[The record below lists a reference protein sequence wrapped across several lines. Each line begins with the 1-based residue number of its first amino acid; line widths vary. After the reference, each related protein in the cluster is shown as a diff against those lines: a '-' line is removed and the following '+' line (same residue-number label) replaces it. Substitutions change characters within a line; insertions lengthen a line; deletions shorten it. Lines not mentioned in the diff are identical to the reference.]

1 MPGDVVTYNY
11 TLEGGHTYHIYLI
24 GEYANL
30 TRHLT
35 DYDIFLYKEAEDE
48 SLFLSCLLYTSPSPR
63 DQRGSRMPSSA

>member
-35 DYDIFLYKEAEDE
+35 DYDIFPTKRQT
-48 SLFLSCLLYTSPSPR
+48 TSPCSYRATRRPPGTR
-63 DQRGSRMPSSA
+63 SR